1 MLDGR
6 QAQEFAEEWYAAWN
20 SRELERILA
29 HYAPDVVFSSPFVT
43 ALLGR
48 EDGTVRGL
56 AELRAYFGP
65 ALERY
70 PDLHFEPLS
79 LFVGVDSVVLHY
91 RSVGGR
97 IAAETMQLDEQ
108 GRVIRVLAHY
118 AGGPGA

>member
-1 MLDGR
+1 MLDGS
-6 QAQEFAEEWYAAWN
+6 QAQRFAEEWYAAWN
-20 SRELERILA
+20 ARDLELILS
-29 HYAPDVVFSSPFVT
+29 HYAAEVVFTSPFVS

-56 AELRAYFGP
+56 QELRNYFAP

-70 PDLHFEPLS
+70 PDLRFEPLS
-79 LFVGVDSVVLHY
+79 LLVGVDSVVLHY

-118 AGGPGA
+118 DGA